1 MLLLETC
8 LQSCIL
14 PVVSGC
20 RRIQSIAH
28 LTIVVELVPE
38 ISPLPGI
45 EVAEFLADRAPSEG
59 GIIADVVTPMGTL
72 LGGDDNHTIGTTRT
86 IDGRCRYILQHFYAL
101 NISGIKE
108 RQRVESCIT
117 TTGTCLVGRHIIID
131 NESVNHIE
139 GLVTTSDTVTA
150 TDADDAGCTR
160 LTAGGRDI
168 QTCHSTLKGTLYRGI
183 LLFQQL
189 IAYRRDAAGEFQ
201 ALLCT
206 IAHDY
211 HFVQATSIVYQ
222 LNLYWFLKII
232 DIHIQ
237 RAIAH
242 IFYSQGQRRFYLCLQ
257 GEVAV
262 DICHDAL
269 ALFAFHDDGSANQ
282 RLTIASVSDMS
293 CDQPLRQGI
302 EGADRNKRCNKQSF
316 YHKSMS
322 IILLLRGKGGLH
334 LIDLFLCQFVIQI
347 QQSVFVIIHGTILEH
362 PLEEMVDGIVTL
374 IIAYADLLD
383 CHL

>member
-1 MLLLETC
+1 M
-8 LQSCIL
+8 
-14 PVVSGC
+14 
-20 RRIQSIAH
+20 R
-28 LTIVVELVPE
+28 
-38 ISPLPGI
+38 
-45 EVAEFLADRAPSEG
+45 
-59 GIIADVVTPMGTL
+59 TL
-72 LGGDDNHTIGTTRT
+72 LGSDDNHTVGTTRT
-86 IDGRCRYILQHFYAL
+86 IDGCSRYILQHFYAL
-101 NISGIKE
+101 NIRWIQKSQRIKSGI
-108 RQRVESCIT
+108 IT
-117 TTGTCLVGRHIIID
+117 LCTCACRGRIVV
-131 NESVNHIE
+131 NYESVNHIE
-139 GLVTTSDTVTA
+139 GLVTTSDGVTA

-160 LTAGGRDI
+160 LTAGSRDI

-211 HFVQATSIVYQ
+211 HFIQATGIVYQ

-262 DICHDAL
+262 DIRHDAL
-269 ALFAFHDDGSANQ
+269 ALFAFHDDGSANE

-322 IILLLRGKGGLH
+322 FFYFCAVRVVFTLSICSCVSLLSR
-334 LIDLFLCQFVIQI
+334 FNNPY
-347 QQSVFVIIHGTILEH
+347 S
-362 PLEEMVDGIVTL
+362 
-374 IIAYADLLD
+374 
-383 CHL
+383 